1 MMRGNYATHS
11 PYGIDVPGHEA
22 NTGPSRHSAILRLSD
37 IPRRGLRR
45 GLRHGTLRISDFCFL
60 MATLSALVGMGLG
73 IFMGIAQDFTLAP
86 AHAHLNLLGWVT
98 IAIYGLYHRSIGR
111 MGGVAG
117 WLQVGSG
124 ALGAV
129 LMTLGLAVYLST
141 GSDNAFP
148 MVVAGSLLVALSML
162 LFLGIVI
169 TDLMRVRPPS
179 AADAPFV

>member
-1 MMRGNYATHS
+1 MMRGNYSTHS

-37 IPRRGLRR
+37 IPRQ
-45 GLRHGTLRISDFCFL
+45 GLRHGMLRISDFCFL

-98 IAIYGLYHRSIGR
+98 MAIYGLYHRSIGR
-111 MGGVAG
+111 RGGVAG

-141 GSDNAFP
+141 GTNDAFP
-148 MVVAGSLLVALSML
+148 MVVAGSLLVVVAML
-162 LFLGIVI
+162 MFLGLVVS
-169 TDLMRVRPPS
+169 DLMRVRPRS
-179 AADAPFV
+179 AADAPIV